1 MINPLTRHDRPTMTD
16 QQTTD
21 RATTNG
27 KSTNGTESR
36 TRTPR
41 VWKEM
46 ADDPL
51 SEGFDAH
58 QAEYVVGRTQVTF
71 ETLSPGQLFSRTKT
85 GKSLYVKLNDA
96 RAVCLDTRQPVGVS
110 PTRRKTLPC
119 WVVTIFNST
128 TASKA
133 DY

>member
-1 MINPLTRHDRPTMTD
+1 MTD

-21 RATTNG
+21 RAITNG
-27 KSTNGTESR
+27 KSATQNEAKAR
-36 TRTPR
+36 RPR
-41 VWKEM
+41 QWKEM

-51 SEGFDAH
+51 SEGFDSH
-58 QAEYVVGRTQVTF
+58 QAEYVVGKTQVIF

-85 GKSLYVKLNDA
+85 GKTLYVKLNDG
-96 RAVCLDTRQPVGVS
+96 RAVCLDTRQPIEVS

-128 TASKA
+128 TASKV